1 MCDFNLIPSAS
12 HYEHISINLQLTT
25 VADMSAAS
33 LSDADR
39 ELLANL
45 KQDERNA
52 KQNNES
58 QATKEHLAGNP
69 STQ

>member
-1 MCDFNLIPSAS
+1 
-12 HYEHISINLQLTT
+12 
-25 VADMSAAS
+25 MSTDN

-58 QATKEHLAGNP
+58 QATKEHLAGK
-69 STQ
+69 